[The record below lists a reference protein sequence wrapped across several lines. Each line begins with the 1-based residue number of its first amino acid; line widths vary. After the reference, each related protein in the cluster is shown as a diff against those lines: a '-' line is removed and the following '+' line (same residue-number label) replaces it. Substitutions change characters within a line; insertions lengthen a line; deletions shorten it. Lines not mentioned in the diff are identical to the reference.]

1 MVTLMEAIEEYDG
14 DLALRRVA
22 RSTRVKYRQHL
33 HAFAEAVGKKR
44 NPASVSTHEIKM
56 HLARWQRDYE
66 ANEGRELSSA
76 TVRNRITLWDA
87 STASFSTTPDSW
99 TRTVSRFPIRWGRSL
114 STSRRSNAASTAGF
128 AKTRTFGSWPER

>member
-56 HLARWQRDYE
+56 HLAV
-66 ANEGRELSSA
+66 GRGTMRQTSVGNSA
-76 TVRNRITLWDA
+76 
-87 STASFSTTPDSW
+87 PQQ
-99 TRTVSRFPIRWGRSL
+99 
-114 STSRRSNAASTAGF
+114 
-128 AKTRTFGSWPER
+128 